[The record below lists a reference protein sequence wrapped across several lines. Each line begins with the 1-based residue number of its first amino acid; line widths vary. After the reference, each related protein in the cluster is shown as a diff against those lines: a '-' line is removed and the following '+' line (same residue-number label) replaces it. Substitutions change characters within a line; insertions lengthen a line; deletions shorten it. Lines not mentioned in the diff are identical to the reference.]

1 MRRIN
6 DQLLQ
11 LIRTNLTS
19 IIGHTESLGP
29 LWSKPVE
36 RQLKVQPQM
45 LSLSTNLTQLK
56 MLTRYKRIDSKNLRR
71 ESNGIKLLYEIEHRI
86 TSINDLVWKPLE
98 WEYYGHKSLKMNQAD

>member
-19 IIGHTESLGP
+19 IIGHSESLGP

-45 LSLSTNLTQLK
+45 VSLQL
-56 MLTRYKRIDSKNLRR
+56 N
-71 ESNGIKLLYEIEHRI
+71 
-86 TSINDLVWKPLE
+86 
-98 WEYYGHKSLKMNQAD
+98 